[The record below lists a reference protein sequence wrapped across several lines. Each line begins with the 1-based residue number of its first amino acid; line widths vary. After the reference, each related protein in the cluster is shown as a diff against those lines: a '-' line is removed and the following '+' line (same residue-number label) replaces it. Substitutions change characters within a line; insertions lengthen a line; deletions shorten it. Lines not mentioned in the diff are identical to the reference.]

1 MTPAINEN
9 VLPGITRQAVLDIA
23 PRLRVPAFQKSITA
37 EDIYHAEEVFI
48 TNSRIELLPVQKVDD
63 QTIGKEIPGPITRRL
78 HMGFL
83 KTVEGEK

>member
-23 PRLRVPAFQKSITA
+23 PRLRIPVVQKSITA

-48 TNSRIELLPVQKVDD
+48 TNSRIEILPVQRVDD
-63 QTIGKEIPGPITRRL
+63 RTIGGAGPGPITRRL
-78 HMGFL
+78 HAEFL
-83 KTVEGEK
+83 KIVEGEK